1 MVLDV
6 DSYDQFIPWITRSY
20 VLPET
25 ISESFENGV
34 KKGRFDAMT
43 KIGFGQVSFEY
54 LSHVTYKTPNTV
66 TS

>member
-1 MVLDV
+1 
-6 DSYDQFIPWITRSY
+6 

-34 KKGRFDAMT
+34 KKGRFDAKT

-66 TS
+66 TSQVERNHPVFSGMTSVW